1 MRELI
6 QTQNQPKR
14 CFIRPACKNQQ
25 ELVKHKLQEIA
36 AGLYLTLHIFL
47 TPAFVD
53 NLAKRIM
60 PKISKTEEAALQAG
74 TVGFDGE
81 LFNGNPSLANLVKK
95 YDVALRPEEK
105 AFMGDQVEKLCA
117 LLDDYEVTRDRDMP
131 ENVWEYLKREKVNT
145 HISMMTSFIPI
156 FADM

>member
-1 MRELI
+1 
-6 QTQNQPKR
+6 
-14 CFIRPACKNQQ
+14 
-25 ELVKHKLQEIA
+25 
-36 AGLYLTLHIFL
+36 
-47 TPAFVD
+47 
-53 NLAKRIM
+53 M

-145 HISMMTSFIPI
+145 HFSMMMSFIPTSSQTCN
-156 FADM
+156 

>member
-1 MRELI
+1 MLI
-6 QTQNQPKR
+6 RNSR
-14 CFIRPACKNQQ
+14 SS
-25 ELVKHKLQEIA
+25 LVL
-36 AGLYLTLHIFL
+36 FL
-47 TPAFVD
+47 LD

-95 YDVALRPEEK
+95 YDVSLRDDET
-105 AFMGDQVEKLCA
+105 AYMNNQVEKLCA

-145 HISMMTSFIPI
+145 FIC
-156 FADM
+156 